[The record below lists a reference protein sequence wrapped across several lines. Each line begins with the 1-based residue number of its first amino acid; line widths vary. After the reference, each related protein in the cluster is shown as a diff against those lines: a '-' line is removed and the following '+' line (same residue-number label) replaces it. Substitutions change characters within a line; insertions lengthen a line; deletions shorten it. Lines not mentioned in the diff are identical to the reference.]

1 MVRTRYSTAN
11 EAFDDPVVE
20 IHESQLNRLRRKAN
34 FAIPSGVIGLL
45 ALALV
50 ALGIVRVERMVRE
63 LNELADGRVA
73 VMSQQVE
80 ALTQQLAERTDPE
93 YLARVSMEANAAP
106 IAGASNTAN
115 HALSVARRTAASLTP
130 VTEQLA
136 LVDGQLV
143 AMRSELG
150 GLAEKGSAHEAKIEE
165 VSSSVVTLRSSHGER
180 LESLA
185 GKVQSNQNRIDF
197 QDRETGSMKTWTRTA
212 AAGAVLG
219 IGIASVHALGH
230 GSR

>member
-1 MVRTRYSTAN
+1 MVRTRYSTADDVF
-11 EAFDDPVVE
+11 EDPVVE

-34 FAIPSGVIGLL
+34 LAIPAGAVGLL

-50 ALGIVRVERMVRE
+50 ALGIVRVERTVRE
-63 LNELADGRVA
+63 LSELADGRVA
-73 VMSQQVE
+73 VISQQVD
-80 ALTQQLAERTDPE
+80 ALGKQVAERTDDE
-93 YLARVSMEANAAP
+93 YLARVAMEANAAP
-106 IAGASNTAN
+106 IAGASNTAQQ
-115 HALSVARRTAASLTP
+115 ALAVARRTAASLTP

-143 AMRSELG
+143 AMRTELG
-150 GLAEKGSAHEAKIEE
+150 GLNEKGTAQEAKIEE
-165 VSSSVVTLRSSHGER
+165 VSSNVVALRASHDQR

-185 GKVQSNQNRIDF
+185 GKIQSNQNRIDF
-197 QDRETGSMKTWTRTA
+197 QDRETGSLKTWTRTA
-212 AAGAVLG
+212 AAGAAIG